1 MDVRILCIPVN
12 LGDVLLDMCINGV
25 YICVGMHQHACMY
38 TARMHVCMYI
48 YVCMYVCMN
57 ISTGLYAYSCV
68 SETVRRRHGY

>member
-38 TARMHVCMYI
+38 TV
-48 YVCMYVCMN
+48 YVCMHEYFYWSIC
-57 ISTGLYAYSCV
+57 LFLC
-68 SETVRRRHGY
+68 E